1 MAAMLGRLRR
11 FLETIGDFTG
21 FAFRATWKGI
31 RYPLKPVEILEQAY
45 FIGWQSLPVVLFA
58 GFFAGLSQTLFLEN
72 ELASYGAKMTIGRVI
87 GVTAIREL
95 GPLVVSL
102 MFIGRVGAAFAAE
115 IGSMMVNNQVEAIQA
130 LGQDPERKLASPRIW
145 GMVAVALPVVLLTD
159 LMTIIGGWVIT
170 GVSTPMFWYQAKLAV
185 YFRHFSSSLVKPFVF
200 GWMIATVACWY
211 GLRTTGGVR
220 GVGQSVSN
228 TVVTCC
234 IWLFI
239 VNALV
244 GIVMIAWTGI

>member
-1 MAAMLGRLRR
+1 MLKRLRS
-11 FLETIGDFTG
+11 FFVSLGDFSA
-21 FAFRATWKGI
+21 FALRSTYKGL
-31 RYPLKPVEILEQAY
+31 RHPLKPVELLEHWY

-72 ELASYGAKMTIGRVI
+72 ELDDYGAKLTIGRVL

-115 IGSMMVNNQVEAIQA
+115 IGSMKVNNQVDAILA

-145 GMVAVALPVVLLTD
+145 SMTLVAMPVVLLTD
-159 LMTIIGGWVIT
+159 LATLIGGWVVQT
-170 GVSTPMFWYQAKLAV
+170 VGSGMYWYQAQMAV
-185 YFRHFSSSLVKPFVF
+185 YMRHVTSSLVKPYFF
-200 GWMIATVACWY
+200 GWMIACIACY
-211 GLRTTGGVR
+211 QGLNAEGGVK
-220 GVGQSVSN
+220 GVGMAVSN
-228 TVVTCC
+228 TVVQCC

-239 VNALV
+239 LNALL
-244 GIVMIAWTGI
+244 GIVMIAWGGL

>member
-1 MAAMLGRLRR
+1 MSARLNQ
-11 FLETIGDFTG
+11 FFGTIGDFAG
-21 FAFRATWKGI
+21 FAFRATYKGL
-31 RYPLKPVEILEQAY
+31 RHPVKPVELLEQFF
-45 FIGWQSLPVVLFA
+45 FIGWQTLPVVLFA

-72 ELASYGAKMTIGRVI
+72 ELNAYGAKMTIGRVLGI
-87 GVTAIREL
+87 TAIREL

-115 IGSMMVNNQVEAIQA
+115 IGSMKVASQVEAIEA

-145 GMVAVALPVVLLTD
+145 GMTLIALPVVLLTD
-159 LMTIIGGWVIT
+159 LFVILGGWVIST
-170 GVSTPMFWYQAKLAV
+170 VSNDMFWYQARMAV
-185 YFRHFSSSLVKPFVF
+185 YFRHTTSSLVKPFVF
-200 GWMIATVACWY
+200 GWMISVIATWY
-211 GLRTTGGVR
+211 GLRTEGGVR
-220 GVGQSVSN
+220 GVGRSVSN
-228 TVVTCC
+228 TVVTSC

>member
-1 MAAMLGRLRR
+1 MRQRVEAFFATL
-11 FLETIGDFTG
+11 GDFAG
-21 FAFRATWKGI
+21 FAVRATWKGVREPI
-31 RYPLKPVEILEQAY
+31 KFSELVEQCY
-45 FIGWQSLPVVLFA
+45 FIGWQSMPVVLFA

-72 ELASYGAKMTIGRVI
+72 ELDAYGAKMTIGRVLGI
-87 GVTAIREL
+87 TAMREL

-102 MFIGRVGAAFAAE
+102 MLIGRVGASFAAE
-115 IGSMMVNNQVEAIQA
+115 IGSMKVNNQVDAILA

-145 GMVAVALPVVLLTD
+145 AMTLIALPMMLLTD
-159 LMTIIGGWVIT
+159 FIIVVGGWA
-170 GVSTPMFWYQAKLAV
+170 VSTVASGMFWYQSAMAV

-200 GWMIATVACWY
+200 GWMISTIACWY
-211 GLRTTGGVR
+211 GLRTEGGVR
-220 GVGQSVSN
+220 GVGQSVSK

-239 VNALV
+239 MNALV

>member
-1 MAAMLGRLRR
+1 MRERVR
-11 FLETIGDFTG
+11 HFFLTIGDFAG
-21 FAFRATWKGI
+21 FAFRSTWKGI
-31 RYPLKPVEILEQAY
+31 REPIKYSEFIEQAY

-72 ELASYGAKMTIGRVI
+72 ELDAYGAKMTIGRVLGI
-87 GVTAIREL
+87 TAIREL

-115 IGSMMVNNQVEAIQA
+115 IGSMKVASQVEAIEA

-145 GMVAVALPVVLLTD
+145 GMTLVALPVVLLTD
-159 LMTIIGGWVIT
+159 LFVLLGGWVIST
-170 GVSTPMFWYQAKLAV
+170 VSSDMFWYQARMAV
-185 YFRHFSSSLVKPFVF
+185 YFRHTTSSYVKPFVF
-200 GWMIATVACWY
+200 GWMISTVATWY
-211 GLRTTGGVR
+211 GLRTEGGVR
-220 GVGQSVSN
+220 GVGRSVSS

>member
-1 MAAMLGRLRR
+1 MAMFKAVTR
-11 FLETIGDFTG
+11 FFETLGDFAG
-21 FAFRATWKGI
+21 FAVRATWKGI
-31 RYPLKPVEILEQAY
+31 RHPIKPVELLEQAY

-58 GFFAGLSQTLFLEN
+58 GFFAGLSQTLFLEA
-72 ELASYGAKMTIGRVI
+72 ELDSYGAKMTIGRVM

-115 IGSMMVNNQVEAIQA
+115 IGSMKVNNQVEAIQA

-145 GMVAVALPVVLLTD
+145 GMTLVALPVVLLTD
-159 LMTIIGGWVIT
+159 LSILVGAWVI
-170 GVSTPMFWYQAKLAV
+170 STVNNRVFWYEAKMTV
-185 YFRHFSSSLVKPFVF
+185 YFRHVSSTLVKPFVF
-200 GWMIATVACWY
+200 GWMISVIATWY
-211 GLRTTGGVR
+211 GLRTEGGVR
-220 GVGQSVSN
+220 GVGRSVSS
-228 TVVTCC
+228 TVVTAC

-244 GIVMIAWTGI
+244 GIVMMAWTGT

>member
-1 MAAMLGRLRR
+1 MLRR
-11 FLETIGDFTG
+11 VSAFFETLGDFAG
-21 FAFRATWKGI
+21 FAVRATWKGI
-31 RYPLKPVEILEQAY
+31 RQPIKPVELLEQAY

-58 GFFAGLSQTLFLEN
+58 GFFAGLSQTLFLEA
-72 ELASYGAKMTIGRVI
+72 ELDSYGAKLTIGRVLGI
-87 GVTAIREL
+87 TAIREL

-115 IGSMMVNNQVEAIQA
+115 IGSMKVNNQVEAIQA

-145 GMVAVALPVVLLTD
+145 GMTLVALPVVLLTD
-159 LMTIIGGWVIT
+159 FAVIFGGWVVT
-170 GVSTPMFWYQAKLAV
+170 TVSSRMYWYQAEMSV
-185 YFRHFSSSLVKPFVF
+185 YFRHVSSSLVKPFVF
-200 GWMIATVACWY
+200 GWMISVIATWY
-211 GLRTTGGVR
+211 GLRTEGGVR
-220 GVGQSVSN
+220 GVGKSVSS
-228 TVVTCC
+228 TVVTGC

>member
-1 MAAMLGRLRR
+1 MLRR
-11 FLETIGDFTG
+11 ISSFFETLGDFAS
-21 FAFRATWKGI
+21 FAVRATWKGI
-31 RYPLKPVEILEQAY
+31 RQPIKPVELLEQAY

-58 GFFAGLSQTLFLEN
+58 GLFAGLSQTLFLEA
-72 ELASYGAKMTIGRVI
+72 ELDAYGAKLTIGRVL

-102 MFIGRVGAAFAAE
+102 MFIGRVGASFAAE
-115 IGSMMVNNQVEAIQA
+115 IGSMKVNNQVEAIQA

-145 GMVAVALPVVLLTD
+145 GMTLVALPVVLLTD
-159 LMTIIGGWVIT
+159 LSVIFGGWL
-170 GVSTPMFWYQAKLAV
+170 VSTVSNSMYWYQAKMSV
-185 YFRHFSSSLVKPFVF
+185 YFRHTSSSFVKPFVF
-200 GWMIATVACWY
+200 GWMISVISTWY
-211 GLRTTGGVR
+211 GLRTEGGVR
-220 GVGQSVSN
+220 GVGKSVSS

-244 GIVMIAWTGI
+244 GIVMMALTD

>member
-1 MAAMLGRLRR
+1 MLQRLTR
-11 FLETIGDFTG
+11 FFQTIGDFAG
-21 FAFRATWKGI
+21 FAWRATYKGV
-31 RYPLKPVEILEQAY
+31 REPLKPAELIEQFY
-45 FIGWQSLPVVLFA
+45 FIGWQTLPVVLFA

-72 ELASYGAKMTIGRVI
+72 ELNAYGAKMTIGRVLAI
-87 GVTAIREL
+87 TAIREL

-115 IGSMMVNNQVEAIQA
+115 IGSMKVASQVEAIEA

-145 GMVAVALPVVLLTD
+145 GMTLIALPVVMLTD
-159 LMTIIGGWVIT
+159 LFVILGGWVIST
-170 GVSTPMFWYQAKLAV
+170 VSNDMFWYQARMAV
-185 YFRHFSSSLVKPFVF
+185 YFRHTTSSFTKPFVF
-200 GWMIATVACWY
+200 GWMISVIATWY
-211 GLRTTGGVR
+211 GLRTEGGVR
-220 GVGQSVSN
+220 GVGRSVSN
-228 TVVTCC
+228 TVVTAC

>member
-1 MAAMLGRLRR
+1 MANPVSR
-11 FLETIGDFTG
+11 FFETIGDFAG
-21 FAFRATWKGI
+21 FAIRATWKGV
-31 RYPLKPVEILEQAY
+31 REPVRPVELLEQFF
-45 FIGWQSLPVVLFA
+45 FIGWQTLPVVLFA

-72 ELASYGAKMTIGRVI
+72 ELDAYGAKMTIGRVLGI
-87 GVTAIREL
+87 TAIREL

-115 IGSMMVNNQVEAIQA
+115 IGSMKVDSQVEAIEA

-145 GMVAVALPVVLLTD
+145 GMTLVALPVVLLTD
-159 LMTIIGGWVIT
+159 VFVLLGGWLIST
-170 GVSTPMFWYQAKLAV
+170 VSNGMFWYQAQMAV
-185 YFRHFSSSLVKPFVF
+185 YFRHITSSLVKPFVF
-200 GWMIATVACWY
+200 GWMISVIATWY
-211 GLRTTGGVR
+211 GLRTEGGVR
-220 GVGQSVSN
+220 GVGRAVSN

>member
-1 MAAMLGRLRR
+1 MFKRLTR
-11 FLETIGDFTG
+11 FFETLGDFAG
-21 FAFRATWKGI
+21 FAVRSTWKGI
-31 RYPLKPVEILEQAY
+31 REPIRPVELLEQAY
-45 FIGWQSLPVVLFA
+45 FIGWQTLPVVLFA

-72 ELASYGAKMTIGRVI
+72 ELDAYGAKMTIGRVLGI
-87 GVTAIREL
+87 TAIREL

-115 IGSMMVNNQVEAIQA
+115 IGSMKVASQVEAIEA

-145 GMVAVALPVVLLTD
+145 GMTLVALPVVLLTD
-159 LMTIIGGWVIT
+159 VSILVGGWVIST
-170 GVSTPMFWYQAKLAV
+170 VSNGMFWYQAQMSV
-185 YFRHFSSSLVKPFVF
+185 YFRHVSSSLVKPFVF
-200 GWMIATVACWY
+200 GWMISVIATWY
-211 GLRTTGGVR
+211 GLRTEGGVR
-220 GVGQSVSN
+220 GVGRSVSN
-228 TVVTCC
+228 TVVTGC